1 MSVSRVTVRLD
12 HDYVRL
18 ERKLDAARESV
29 RVLMDKKEVLEA
41 TRHATLLK
49 CLEEVNDALKGIYRR
64 LTSVEG
70 KENRPCTKCW
80 RACRASYLS

>member
-1 MSVSRVTVRLD
+1 M
-12 HDYVRL
+12 HL

-29 RVLMDKKEVLEA
+29 VMLMDKKEVLEA

-49 CLEEVNDALKGIYRR
+49 CLEEVNDALKDIYRS

-70 KENRPCTKCW
+70 KETI
-80 RACRASYLS
+80 